1 MTIKR
6 VFGAFWWGA
15 LAALFLSTGAVA
27 QTSMVLTGPPPGNT
41 YDGIY
46 VSPYYATVGGSTNV
60 PVICDDFGDDTS
72 IGDHWT
78 ATPSAFPTS
87 TGPIGTSW
95 GLAGGTLKQYDA
107 VAWLGLA
114 ILSLPSS
121 VQPANALTQQVIDS
135 FALWAVFD
143 PTGVANYLNSN
154 PLSTNAALCT
164 DIFGSAGCTSAWVAT
179 DGGLLASALLPQF
192 PAAGTAWKSFRPI
205 PEVPYAKPGRMC
217 VRLRSLSRWFP
228 RVERLSPTS
237 SWQAFAASAPSI
249 RGLGGK
255 LPVWS
260 PPNEVGLPP
269 KSRIKGVPNQARLFL
284 FRGSTLRFA

>member
-6 VFGAFWWGA
+6 VLGAFLWVA
-15 LAALFLSTGAVA
+15 LAALFLAPGAVA

-41 YDGIY
+41 YDGVY

-72 IGDHWT
+72 ISDHWT
-78 ATPSAFPTS
+78 ATASAFPTS
-87 TGPIGTSW
+87 SSGSIGTSW

-154 PLSTNAALCT
+154 PLSTNAALCA
-164 DIFGSAGCTSAWVAT
+164 DIFGSAGCKSAWVAT
-179 DGGLLASALLPQF
+179 DGGLLASAFSAPV
-192 PAAGTAWKSFRPI
+192 PSGGYSM
-205 PEVPYAKPGRMC
+205 EV
-217 VRLRSLSRWFP
+217 
-228 RVERLSPTS
+228 LSPDLGGSVCTAGKDACPA
-237 SWQAFAASAPSI
+237 QEFIAMVPEGGAAFAY
-249 RGLGGK
+249 
-255 LPVWS
+255 
-260 PPNEVGLPP
+260 
-269 KSRIKGVPNQARLFL
+269 LFL
-284 FRGSTLRFA
+284 AGFCCFGAIYTRSRRQVAIVESA

>member
-15 LAALFLSTGAVA
+15 VAALFLSTGAVA

-179 DGGLLASALLPQF
+179 DGGLLASAFAAPVPSGGYSMEVF
-192 PAAGTAWKSFRPI
+192 SPDSGGSVCKAGKDVCPAQEFIALV
-205 PEVPYAKPGRMC
+205 PEGGA
-217 VRLRSLSRWFP
+217 
-228 RVERLSPTS
+228 
-237 SWQAFAASAPSI
+237 AFAY
-249 RGLGGK
+249 
-255 LPVWS
+255 
-260 PPNEVGLPP
+260 
-269 KSRIKGVPNQARLFL
+269 LFL
-284 FRGSTLRFA
+284 AGLCCFGAIYTRSRRQVASMESA